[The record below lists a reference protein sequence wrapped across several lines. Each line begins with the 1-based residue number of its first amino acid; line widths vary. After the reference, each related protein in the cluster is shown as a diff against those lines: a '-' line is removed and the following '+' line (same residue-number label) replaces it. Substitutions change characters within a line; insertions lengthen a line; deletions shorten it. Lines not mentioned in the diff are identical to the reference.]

1 MPLLT
6 YIISEVINM
15 LCTLSAI
22 RNKEV
27 IDMKSGLRLGFVDDI
42 EIDTNTES
50 VVSLIIFGR
59 SRAFGIMGKEDDIVI
74 KCPDIELIGE
84 DTILVRLEKE
94 SVCTKSRTFTVE
106 SLLK

>member
-1 MPLLT
+1 M
-6 YIISEVINM
+6 V
-15 LCTLSAI
+15 CTLTAL

-27 IDMKSGLRLGFVDDI
+27 IDMKSGMRLGYVDDI
-42 EIDTNTES
+42 EIDTDTES

-59 SRAFGIMGKEDDIVI
+59 SRAFGIMGRDEDIVI
-74 KCPDIELIGE
+74 KCADISLIGE
-84 DTILVRLEKE
+84 DTILVRQEKE